1 LYPAGYPVPVHSTV
15 IIWGRI
21 LTGLEEQVKQNQR
34 RVMECVE
41 KIDSLYERLQLN
53 MNDKFQFLAE
63 HQG

>member
-1 LYPAGYPVPVHSTV
+1 MNQPKIDGYLH
-15 IIWGRI
+15 RI
-21 LTGLEEQVKQNQR
+21 LTGLEEQVKKNQR

-41 KIDSLYERLQLN
+41 RMDSLYDRLQLN